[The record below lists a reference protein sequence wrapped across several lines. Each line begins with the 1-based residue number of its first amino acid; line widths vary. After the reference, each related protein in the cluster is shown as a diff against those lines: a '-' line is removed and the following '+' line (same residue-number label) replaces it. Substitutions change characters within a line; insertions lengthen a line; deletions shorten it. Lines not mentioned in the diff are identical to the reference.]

1 MCYMDETECTELARL
16 SGKSEDQIEV
26 IGFEYD
32 DDDGDQERW
41 MKCESSILSF
51 LCRWAKL
58 EY

>member
-1 MCYMDETECTELARL
+1 MDETECTELARL